1 MLELFSKLFQH
12 LADHT
17 AAAFVFRMIH
27 QRVIEKNYFVH
38 VAWRIGF
45 QANHTKREPRAEIG
59 GCGCTKGA
67 RPVIRADY
75 LLIPIQ
81 NLNVK
86 TGPYAY
92 SRMRYVEGQLYLC
105 RRSSQGS
112 AAQVMHVTL
121 VITGWLLNV

>member
-1 MLELFSKLFQH
+1 
-12 LADHT
+12 
-17 AAAFVFRMIH
+17 MIH